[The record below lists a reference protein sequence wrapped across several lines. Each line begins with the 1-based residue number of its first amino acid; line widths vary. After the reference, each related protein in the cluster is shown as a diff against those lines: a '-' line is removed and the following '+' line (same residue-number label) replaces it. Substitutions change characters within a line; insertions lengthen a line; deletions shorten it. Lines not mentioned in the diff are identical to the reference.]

1 MRRSHRRRVAVL
13 SAALVAA
20 LAVSAIAWAKAPS
33 TTPWNPPPTVLE
45 PGQAC
50 PFNVT
55 IESLPGG
62 SWTETVYPDG
72 AVGYEGKGRDRATN
86 TDAGKSITVTT
97 RGRIQLLPLENG
109 STRLKARGLTLFYF
123 WAGDQGPYGEVGPDG
138 ALYYID
144 GKVEE
149 ILDENFVVTYFSW
162 TGSAKEICSR
172 ID

>member
-1 MRRSHRRRVAVL
+1 MRRSHRRLAVTLGVA
-13 SAALVAA
+13 AAA
-20 LAVSAIAWAKAPS
+20 LAVATVAWATGPV

-50 PFNVT
+50 SFNVT
-55 IESLPGG
+55 IESLAGG

-72 AVGYEGKGRDRATN
+72 TTVYEGKGRDRATN
-86 TDAGKSITVTT
+86 TDAGKSITLTT
-97 RGRIQLLPLENG
+97 QGRIRVVPLESG
-109 STRLKARGLTLFYF
+109 DTRVKARGLTLFYF

-144 GKVEE
+144 GTVEE
-149 ILDENFVVTYFSW
+149 ILDENFVVTYFRW
-162 TGSAKEICSR
+162 TGRAKEICSR